1 MLAKAE
7 AMTVIPAED
16 VERAAKFYTEKLGLK
31 ALTPVTDEFTIFSAG
46 SGTKILMY
54 KRERT
59 KAEHTV
65 LTFIVDDVEAAMKGL
80 IANGV
85 TPEKY
90 DTPGFE
96 SNEFGVVQ
104 VGEMQSGFFKDT
116 EGNVIS
122 VATPPPNMS

>member
-1 MLAKAE
+1 MLANAE

-16 VERAAKFYTEKLGLK
+16 TERAAKFYTEKLGLE

-65 LTFIVDDVEAAMKGL
+65 LTFIVDDVEAVMKGL
-80 IANGV
+80 IENGV
-85 TPEKY
+85 TPEMY
-90 DTPGFE
+90 DMPGFE

-104 VGEMQSGFFKDT
+104 VEEVQSGFFKDT
-116 EGNVIS
+116 EGNIIS
-122 VATPPPNMS
+122 VATLPPDMS